1 MAPSTCCPG
10 AGGGALSTCQVE
22 LGQRPWATRSRGAQI
37 ASSRSWLVNDCGCL
51 LANGTTPGKSDPEPD
66 IRQYLTKVSKSL
78 SAPLRL
84 PVDKE
89 PLHISRGVRA
99 WLETT
104 LVSGEPWPTS
114 RIHRPKR
121 MSPCQLI
128 PGLSHGQTSHAD
140 IQPFCWMHS
149 RGSGSNTANA
159 LGWKGFRPVVGQW
172 PTGQ

>member
-1 MAPSTCCPG
+1 MCLPHSVRSTDPAPGISGRWGPSTLALARVATIRAMAGSPLVNSEPLIMAPSTCCPG
-10 AGGGALSTCQVE
+10 AGGGALSACQVE

-84 PVDKE
+84 PVDKK

-104 LVSGEPWPTS
+104 LVSGSPWPRQRHVS
-114 RIHRPKR
+114 
-121 MSPCQLI
+121 
-128 PGLSHGQTSHAD
+128 
-140 IQPFCWMHS
+140 
-149 RGSGSNTANA
+149 TAPRECPRVN
-159 LGWKGFRPVVGQW
+159 
-172 PTGQ
+172 